1 MDQYKILNNGVKMP
15 VLGLGVY
22 KSGEDTKQAVLDA
35 LAAGY
40 RHIDTATLYKNEA
53 LVGEAIRESGIPREE
68 IFITT
73 KLWNDDMRSGKQME
87 AIEQSLKLLG
97 TDYVDLYLIHWPV
110 SSALESS
117 WKVLEQIY
125 KEGRARAIGVSNCH
139 MEHLMRVMAVATV
152 VPAVNQVECHPYL
165 SQKSLRT
172 FCNNVSITMEAW
184 SPLGRGNVLS
194 DPVIGQ
200 IAKKHG
206 KTPAQVVLRWE
217 LQENWIVIP
226 KSVHKE
232 RIVENSQIF
241 DFELDKEDM
250 AKIDSLNQDRHF
262 GTSPDDFENKQ
273 W

>member
-87 AIEQSLKLLG
+87 AIEHSLKLLG

>member
-1 MDQYKILNNGVKMP
+1 
-15 VLGLGVY
+15 
-22 KSGEDTKQAVLDA
+22 
-35 LAAGY
+35 
-40 RHIDTATLYKNEA
+40 
-53 LVGEAIRESGIPREE
+53 
-68 IFITT
+68 
-73 KLWNDDMRSGKQME
+73 
-87 AIEQSLKLLG
+87 
-97 TDYVDLYLIHWPV
+97 
-110 SSALESS
+110 
-117 WKVLEQIY
+117 
-125 KEGRARAIGVSNCH
+125 
-139 MEHLMRVMAVATV
+139 
-152 VPAVNQVECHPYL
+152 
-165 SQKSLRT
+165 
-172 FCNNVSITMEAW
+172 MEAW